1 MAVPPKETKM
11 SDAQTA
17 LPKRSK
23 SPFRAINIALK
34 MLSRGIQHEEVV
46 SNVRE
51 GGQLSG
57 RYLFMIVMSCAIATL
72 GLLLS
77 SPAVIIG
84 AMLIS
89 PLMGPIMLMGFSL
102 STLDLIAL
110 RRSIFSMACGVLSA
124 LAISIFIV
132 KLSPLTEATPEILAR
147 TRPNFFDLLV
157 AIFSGL
163 AGGYAVIHKKGETIV
178 GVAIATAL
186 MPPLAVAGYGIAV
199 GAPQVAGGA
208 FFLFM
213 TNLLAIALSVTL
225 LSRLHGFGR
234 EHGRTMTFWQT
245 GLILLVFGA
254 LSVPLVI
261 ALRDIAYETNVTH
274 TVKESLTDPFQVGNA
289 RVSDM
294 SIGFPRSG
302 PIAVE
307 ATVLTRSRNI
317 DAETTLE
324 ETLATRLGRAVSID
338 LDQIL
343 VNEDQDVQQFK
354 FLKLAESSLAAPLRA
369 ELSSFKNLAEQRR
382 TEVEIRNAA
391 SFPLKAADIDAQT
404 HRATFYGAA
413 TLDYPISAWR
423 ASEAAMA
430 SNFPEWNV
438 TVNPPIMELPVITFT
453 EGKADL
459 SEASMKTIEDCVWA
473 LSRWDVGTVEVVGY
487 ASTSGDVQRFDNH
500 ALAYRRAEAAAA
512 LLREAGL
519 NARPVGEYRAFNQ
532 SSDERAFGRLRFQ
545 SVLIRP
551 AREE

>member
-1 MAVPPKETKM
+1 M
-11 SDAQTA
+11 SQTQTES
-17 LPKRSK
+17 PKRSK
-23 SPFRAINIALK
+23 SPFRSFNIALK
-34 MLSRGIQHEEVV
+34 LLSRGINHENVV
-46 SNVRE
+46 ASVRD

-110 RRSIFSMACGVLSA
+110 RRSVFSMACGVLSA
-124 LAISIFIV
+124 LTISIIIV

-199 GAPQVAGGA
+199 GATQVAGGA

-234 EHGRTMTFWQT
+234 EHGRTMTVWQT

-254 LSVPLVI
+254 LSVPLVV

-274 TVKESLTDPFQVGNA
+274 TVKESLTEPFQTGQA

-307 ATVLTRSRNI
+307 ATVLTRNRDQS
-317 DAETTLE
+317 AEKKLEDTLS
-324 ETLATRLGRAVSID
+324 TRLGRAVSID

-369 ELSSFKNLAEQRR
+369 ELNSFKNLAEERR
-382 TEVEIRNAA
+382 TENEIRNAA
-391 SFPLKAADIDAQT
+391 SFPVKAADIQATTQS
-404 HRATFYGAA
+404 ATFYGAA
-413 TLDYPISAWR
+413 SSDFPISAWR
-423 ASEAAMA
+423 ASETAMA
-430 SNFPEWNV
+430 TNFPDWGV
-438 TVNPPIMELPVITFT
+438 TINPPITELPLIAFN
-453 EGKADL
+453 EGK
-459 SEASMKTIEDCVWA
+459 SELTEAALKVIGDCVWA
-473 LSRWDVGTVEVVGY
+473 LNKWEVGTVEVVGY
-487 ASTSGDVQRFDNH
+487 ASTSGDVQRFDNN
-500 ALAYRRAEAAAA
+500 ALAYQRAEAAAA
-512 LLREAGL
+512 ILREAGI

-532 SSDERAFGRLRFQ
+532 NSDERAFGRLRFQ

-551 AREE
+551 ARED